1 MLTAQDEPNREV
13 QQVAGSSIVC
23 PRCGKENSSSQKFC
37 SQCGTRLWEP
47 CCQCGHLEPAS
58 ERYCGQCGANLPTA
72 LRHAQ
77 EMIEAEIN
85 RAKEL
90 EQTGRLDEAVALLER
105 LPRSEHSQLAPLAAL
120 ADRMLERLRSGML
133 RQVLEAKEKI
143 EQAKQLAQTN
153 QFETIVGLLEA
164 IPIGL
169 RNEEAET
176 LLHQA
181 KEKLER
187 IRQLE
192 ACLNGQKD
200 KKPLPVLMGECMELL
215 RLRPEHPTARQVL
228 AEINQK
234 VRQKAR
240 LGMEKHLYGQVI
252 RLVDQVPE
260 ELRDESLRQ
269 LRRQAAEADWLW
281 NDLAYSPVVDATL
294 VEAVRR
300 FAQMAPHHPSLEQI
314 QKGLERR
321 QALVQQGPANAFPKW
336 SAAAPR
342 WPLGCP
348 VEWVWPFRRIRLA
361 EGLAQEAMVR
371 QAGMLWTACGLALQ
385 ALGLAEV
392 EMDLTP
398 KGQSASLAARVAGVF
413 SKDVFSWKKERKP
426 IAAWGIDIGN
436 SAVKAVRLR
445 QEDEQSPVEMD
456 RLVVIPYGVS
466 LAQADEI
473 EQVDTIVQTLES
485 LLSLEPLKGD
495 KICLSLPSQFTFVR
509 MFHLPYLP
517 RNKQTK
523 ILEFELGRRLNMPMQ
538 EIAWDYH
545 SPWDKQIERE
555 SARSKSESDKNES
568 PEGPPPVHPQTAAR
582 LGLKENVLLVGV
594 KRGPAA
600 RILQVFRQASVPVQ
614 ALQSSPVAMY
624 NGLAFELQLASAETA
639 WTETVSPPKE
649 PPALTALLDVGRS
662 HTMILIS
669 QGDSLW
675 VRPLR
680 FGVDQCLRNV
690 VQQCRISY
698 AQADALLQNPEQIEW
713 FHEVFGTLQPVWETL
728 ADDVRTAMEQAAP
741 SFQNT
746 LPKKLLCCGGGM
758 RVHGLL
764 RELFYGHSP
773 EHVGK

>member
-1 MLTAQDEPNREV
+1 
-13 QQVAGSSIVC
+13 
-23 PRCGKENSSSQKFC
+23 
-37 SQCGTRLWEP
+37 
-47 CCQCGHLEPAS
+47 
-58 ERYCGQCGANLPTA
+58 
-72 LRHAQ
+72 
-77 EMIEAEIN
+77 
-85 RAKEL
+85 
-90 EQTGRLDEAVALLER
+90 
-105 LPRSEHSQLAPLAAL
+105 
-120 ADRMLERLRSGML
+120 
-133 RQVLEAKEKI
+133 
-143 EQAKQLAQTN
+143 LAQTN

-176 LLHQA
+176 LLRQA

-187 IRQLE
+187 IRKLE

-200 KKPLPVLMGECMELL
+200 GKPLPVLMGECMELL

-234 VRQKAR
+234 VRQKAS
-240 LGMEKHLYGQVI
+240 LGMQKHLYAQVI

-281 NDLAYSPVVDATL
+281 NDLAYSPVVDETL
-294 VEAVRR
+294 AESVRR
-300 FAQMAPHHPSLEQI
+300 FPQMAPKHPSLGQI

-321 QALVQQGPANAFPKW
+321 QALVQQGAASAFPKW

-348 VEWVWPFRRIRLA
+348 VEWVRAFRRIRLPEALA
-361 EGLAQEAMVR
+361 EEAMVR

-398 KGQSASLAARVAGVF
+398 KGQSASLAARMAGVF

-436 SAVKAVRLR
+436 AAVKAVRLR
-445 QEDEQSPVEMD
+445 QEDEQGGVEMD
-456 RLVVIPYGVS
+456 RLVVIPYGAS
-466 LAQADEI
+466 LAQADEM

-485 LLSLEPLKGD
+485 LLSVEEMKGE
-495 KICLSLPSQFTFVR
+495 KICLSLPSQFIFVQ
-509 MFHLPYLP
+509 MFSLPYLP
-517 RNKQTK
+517 RQKQTK
-523 ILEFELGRRLNMPMQ
+523 ILEFELGRRLTIPMQ
-538 EIAWDYH
+538 EIAWDYY
-545 SPWDKQIERE
+545 SPWDKQMERE
-555 SARSKSESDKNES
+555 SPSEKSDQGD
-568 PEGPPPVHPQTAAR
+568 GPPPVQPQTAAR
-582 LGLKENVLLVGV
+582 LGLKENVLVVGV

-624 NGLAFELQLASAETA
+624 NGLAFDLELASAETA
-639 WTETVSPPKE
+639 WTDTVSPPKE
-649 PPALTALLDVGRS
+649 LPAPMALLDVGRS
-662 HTMILIS
+662 HTMLLVNYGHSLWIRPMRCGVEQFLRPIVHQCRLSYS
-669 QGDSLW
+669 QADSL
-675 VRPLR
+675 L
-680 FGVDQCLRNV
+680 
-690 VQQCRISY
+690 QQP
-698 AQADALLQNPEQIEW
+698 QQIEW
-713 FHEVFGTLQPVWETL
+713 FHELFGAIQPVMETL
-728 ADDVRTAMEQAAP
+728 AEDVRSGLEQAAAC
-741 SFQNT
+741 FQS
-746 LPKKLLCCGGGM
+746 PPAKKLLCGGGGM